1 MFHVWIC
8 PPHLPAFSAC
18 LTFDLMKHDL
28 QSRGME
34 KGRGGMEGVR
44 GKRRRGGRE
53 RKWWKGR
60 RGGKRELLLAVHRH
74 TTRQTFAGAPACK
87 HRDASILTEH
97 RLQSSGLSASLSR
110 VTLFNALISC

>member
-1 MFHVWIC
+1 
-8 PPHLPAFSAC
+8 
-18 LTFDLMKHDL
+18 MKHDL

-44 GKRRRGGRE
+44 GKRRGGGEKESGGRD
-53 RKWWKGR
+53 GG
-60 RGGKRELLLAVHRH
+60 GGKRELLLAVHRH

-97 RLQSSGLSASLSR
+97 RFQSSGLSASLSR